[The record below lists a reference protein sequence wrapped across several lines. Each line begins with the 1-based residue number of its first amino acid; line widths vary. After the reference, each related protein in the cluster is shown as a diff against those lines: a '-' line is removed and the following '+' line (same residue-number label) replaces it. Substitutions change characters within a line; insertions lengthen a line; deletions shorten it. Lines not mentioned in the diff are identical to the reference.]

1 MLRHAALLWSLAC
14 AGALLLAQDQQPVV
28 AQALQSTRI
37 VHCPDL
43 APFDAAAPQEREKAL
58 TRFVEVLR
66 HLPVGEAPARS
77 LGLTIGTSQRGPVLM
92 ARGTQEQLALV
103 TRAVQQLSVPAAT
116 GTRLQIT
123 LARVPMVVAQA
134 HRLLPG
140 ATLAAEPAALS
151 ELLRDVGRQKGSVH
165 NLTEVVTAPLA
176 PFTRQAAVAAAAA
189 DRRPL
194 RVRGEVVLL
203 GEGEVALALDVGRGA
218 LGGETPRAASTV
230 AKPLF
235 RLAAGKSAMMMALEG
250 ETALVVIAHCLDVPA
265 APGK

>member
-1 MLRHAALLWSLAC
+1 MLRPSAFLWPLAC
-14 AGALLLAQDQQPVV
+14 AAAALPAQDQQPVV
-28 AQALQSTRI
+28 AQALLSTRL

-43 APFDAAAPQEREKAL
+43 ARFDAVAPHEKEKAL

-66 HLPVGEAPARS
+66 HLPVGETQARS
-77 LGLTIGTSQRGPVLM
+77 LGVTIGNSQRGPVLM

-103 TRAVQQLSVPAAT
+103 SRAAQQLTATPAT
-116 GTRLQIT
+116 GTRLQVT
-123 LARVPMVVAQA
+123 LARVPMAVAQA
-134 HRLLPG
+134 HRLIPG
-140 ATLAAEPAALS
+140 TTVATEPAALS
-151 ELLRDVGRQKGSVH
+151 ALLRDAAKQQGSVH
-165 NLTEVVTAPLA
+165 NLTEVVTGPLA
-176 PFTRQAAVAAAAA
+176 PFTRQAAVAVAAA

-218 LGGETPRAASTV
+218 LGGATPRAASTV
-230 AKPLF
+230 AKPVF

-250 ETALVVIAHCLDVPA
+250 ETALVVIANCLEVPA